1 MPSININGKEV
12 MRGTKI
18 TWKELEEYL
27 TNNHDDKGVI
37 VFKQGKWFKKEFTEI
52 ERSYEVRGN
61 CKWFDHTKLG
71 KSIFGYCL
79 DNDPEEQGV
88 RLDHYMFYQEPAEKN
103 WQVDYC
109 YIVE

>member
-1 MPSININGKEV
+1 MPTININGKEV

-18 TWKELEEYL
+18 TWNELEECR
-27 TNNHDDKGVI
+27 TNNHDGKGVI
-37 VFKQGKWFKKEFTEI
+37 VFKQGEWFNKEYTEV
-52 ERSYEVRGN
+52 ERSYEVKGN

-71 KSIFGYCL
+71 KSIFGDSL
-79 DNDPEEQGV
+79 DGNDLAV

>member
-1 MPSININGKEV
+1 MPFININGKEV

-27 TNNHDDKGVI
+27 TNNHDGKGVI
-37 VFKQGKWFKKEFTEI
+37 VFKQGKWFNRELTEI
-52 ERSYEVRGN
+52 ERSYEVHGSD
-61 CKWFDHTKLG
+61 KWFDHTMLG
-71 KSIFGYCL
+71 KSIFGFSL
-79 DNDPEEQGV
+79 DGKDLGV
-88 RLDHYMFYQEPAEKN
+88 RLDYFMFYCENPDHI

>member
-1 MPSININGKEV
+1 MPLN
-12 MRGTKI
+12 KI

-27 TNNHDDKGVI
+27 TNNHEGKGVI
-37 VFKQGKWFKKEFTEI
+37 VFKQGKWFNKEYSET
-52 ERSYEVRGN
+52 ERSYEVHGN

-79 DNDPEEQGV
+79 DGKDEGV
-88 RLDHYMFYQEPAEKN
+88 RLDYYMFYCDKPEDN